1 MYIYAYKHGEKS
13 KRTVSDIFTATY
25 HSSGRITGNFHFLLY
40 VFLIISFSLQRNFFT
55 LGIRKINKVIYTEEN
70 KKKKAIV
77 YPGSL
82 IFDLAEGILVELPQ
96 KDICLPKR

>member
-1 MYIYAYKHGEKS
+1 MK
-13 KRTVSDIFTATY
+13 
-25 HSSGRITGNFHFLLY
+25 
-40 VFLIISFSLQRNFFT
+40 FFYF
-55 LGIRKINKVIYTEEN
+55 RDQKNHKVIYTEEN